1 LKIENGELKIENEM
15 NYPKPIGKVVK
26 SNTHIDYVCQ
36 VYNPGEI
43 DRLPEPTDYT
53 FGTFVTINLEES
65 MGNGHLIGVIYN
77 TLLMNPDFGNLGPR
91 LSSRQEL
98 EVFTPD
104 YLAETAT
111 LLGIIALGWQGA
123 DGGYHQGIP
132 ALAATVNAP
141 VYQLDSEMLSSFHQD
156 QKGRLALSYV
166 PLLMSQNNPLVPQLL
181 LNIVDR
187 LTTLFPEQKDQLAVM
202 RNNLAWKS
210 IVMPVG

>member
-1 LKIENGELKIENEM
+1 M
-15 NYPKPIGKVVK
+15 NYPTAIGKIVK

-43 DRLPEPTDYT
+43 DRLPDPTDYT
-53 FGTFVTINLEES
+53 FGTFVA
-65 MGNGHLIGVIYN
+65 MGLGDSIRNGHLIGVIYN

-91 LSSRQEL
+91 LSSRQES

-111 LLGIIALGWQGA
+111 LLGIIALGWQDATGH
-123 DGGYHQGIP
+123 YHQGIP
-132 ALAATVNAP
+132 TLATTINAP
-141 VYQLDSEMLSSFHQD
+141 VHQLDSNTLSTFHRDSDGQ
-156 QKGRLALSYV
+156 LSLRYM
-166 PLLMSQNNPLVPQLL
+166 PLLISQNDPLVTQLQ

-187 LTTLFPEQKDQLAVM
+187 LTRLFPEQQSQLKVM
-202 RNNLAWKS
+202 RSNLAWKS